1 MGGYTL
7 EQVKQRVLEWYQVK
21 HFEVQSHPDC
31 KLELSTN
38 ESDIVIIH
46 ITFKHC
52 LVQIMINDPGWAPYR
67 YVYFEA
73 LNSRSI
79 EAQII
84 YFFYDIPEVEL
95 NEVIEELDY
104 GFELCLNYEPNNLE
118 KKFINKKG
126 RIRQNG
132 KRVERFIHS
141 SDLSKIEDN
150 LWEDEFICI
159 GTQFHYLIVENNSS
173 DSFRVLPEHYEINEP
188 NSSDFFKKGLLSKIF
203 KK

>member
-1 MGGYTL
+1 MESYTL

-52 LVQIMINDPGWAPYR
+52 LAQITINDPSWAPYK
-67 YVYFEA
+67 YVYVEA
-73 LNSRSI
+73 LNSHSV

-95 NEVIEELDY
+95 DEVIEELNY
-104 GFELCLNYEPNNLE
+104 GFYLCLNYEPDKLRQE
-118 KKFINKKG
+118 FIHKKG
-126 RIRQNG
+126 RIQSYG
-132 KRVERFIHS
+132 KRAERFIHPN
-141 SDLSKIEDN
+141 DLAGVKSQ
-150 LWEDEFICI
+150 LWKDEFVCT
-159 GTQFHYLIVENNSS
+159 GTQFQYLTVENSS
-173 DSFRVLPEHYEINEP
+173 GYSLKLLPEHYEINKIDMKD
-188 NSSDFFKKGLLSKIF
+188 SKKQGLFSKIF